1 MKTLVAIPVYNEEC
15 CIADVLR
22 QSLVHPAVDVLVV
35 DDGSTDRTAEIL
47 AGFRDRIW
55 MRRNER
61 NRGYGAALRSA
72 FQFGLERSFD
82 VVITMDSDGQH
93 EPALIPAFIELA
105 ESWDIVSGSRYLAD
119 FAVNT
124 PAPIDRRRINR
135 LVTDQ
140 LNACFRLELTDAFCG
155 FKAYRSD
162 ALARLDLIED
172 GYGMPLELWV
182 QAACLGLRIS
192 EIAVPRVYLDPNRA
206 FGGSLDDSGAR
217 LQHYQEV
224 IDRTIARFR
233 ELCGC
238 GLPAPRFGAP

>member
-15 CIADVLR
+15 CIAHVLR
-22 QSLVHPAVDVLVV
+22 QTLVHPAVEVLVV
-35 DDGSTDRTAEIL
+35 DDGSTDRTGEIL
-47 AGFRDRIW
+47 AGFREQIW
-55 MRRNER
+55 VRRNER

-72 FQFGLERSFD
+72 FQFGLQRGFD
-82 VVITMDSDGQH
+82 IVITMDSDGQH
-93 EPALIPAFIELA
+93 EPALIPAFIEQA
-105 ESWDIVSGSRYLAD
+105 DAWDIVSGSRYLAD

-124 PAPIDRRRINR
+124 PAPIDRRRVNR

-155 FKAYRSD
+155 FKAYRTD
-162 ALARLDLIED
+162 ALSRLDLIED

-192 EIAVPRVYLDPNRA
+192 EIAVPRVYLDPNRT
-206 FGGSLDDSGAR
+206 FGESLADSGAR
-217 LQHYQEV
+217 LKYYQEV

-233 ELCGC
+233 KLCGC
-238 GLPAPRFGAP
+238 GLPAPQLGTP